1 MKSLCR
7 LCFSSVASHSG
18 TMILGQALS
27 LLSLNLRNSLL
38 LLSKV
43 SGCSVAD
50 VRSSVWQ
57 IPRNLSDFAILSS
70 YSQFKDQF
78 TEKLDSAAVAEKGL
92 LIMQL

>member
-1 MKSLCR
+1 
-7 LCFSSVASHSG
+7 
-18 TMILGQALS
+18 MILGQALS